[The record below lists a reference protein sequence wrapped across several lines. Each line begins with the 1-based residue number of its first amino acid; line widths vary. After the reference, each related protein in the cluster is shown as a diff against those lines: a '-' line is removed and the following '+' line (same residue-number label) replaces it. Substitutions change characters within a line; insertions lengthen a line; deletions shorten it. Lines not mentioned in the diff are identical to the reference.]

1 MIDLVTEGLG
11 ILTPDF
17 LMQGAAWEASFAG
30 KDPVREIYVRRGGE
44 MIRERPVRL

>member
-11 ILTPDF
+11 TLTPDF

-30 KDPVREIYVRRGGE
+30 TAPVREICVMRGGE
-44 MIRERPVRL
+44 KIRERPVRL